1 MHTYIY
7 YIGDGDSGGF
17 FFIIKTLGNC
27 TTHRLGGSTAID
39 LCASQREP
47 PPRSKIII
55 VVMILQRPDVA
66 VAAKIIV
73 EHLSR
78 ERI

>member
-1 MHTYIY
+1 VIVA
-7 YIGDGDSGGF
+7 GF
-17 FFIIKTLGNC
+17 FFYYKDFGELYNTPAW
-27 TTHRLGGSTAID
+27 RLD
-39 LCASQREP
+39 CYRLVCASQREP